1 MKAAKT
7 PAGLQANG
15 CKFWEKILG
24 EYILEEAHD
33 LERLSMACKCL
44 DDIHQGEEQIKLDG
58 MYVRDRYGQVKEH
71 PAAKVI
77 RDNRII
83 FCRIIRELALDI
95 ETPSESRPPRAY

>member
-1 MKAAKT
+1 
-7 PAGLQANG
+7 
-15 CKFWEKILG
+15 
-24 EYILEEAHD
+24 
-33 LERLSMACKCL
+33 
-44 DDIHQGEEQIKLDG
+44 
-58 MYVRDRYGQVKEH
+58 VKEH

>member
-1 MKAAKT
+1 MKAKT
-7 PAGLQANG
+7 AGLQANG
-15 CKFWEKILG
+15 RRFWQKIMS
-24 EYILEEAHD
+24 EYVVLEEAHD

-58 MYVRDRYGQVKEH
+58 MYVRDRYGGVKEH

>member
-1 MKAAKT
+1 MKAKT

-15 CKFWEKILG
+15 RKFWRKVMS
-24 EYILEEAHD
+24 EYVLEEAHD

>member
-1 MKAAKT
+1 MKAKT

-15 CKFWEKILG
+15 RRFWKIMS
-24 EYILEEAHD
+24 EYVVLEEAHD

-58 MYVRDRYGQVKEH
+58 MYVRDRYGGVKEH